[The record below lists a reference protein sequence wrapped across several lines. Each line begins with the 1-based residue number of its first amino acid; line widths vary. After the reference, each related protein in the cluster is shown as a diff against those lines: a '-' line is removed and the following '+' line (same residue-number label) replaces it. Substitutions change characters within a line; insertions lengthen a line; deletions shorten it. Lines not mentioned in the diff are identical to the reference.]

1 MKTRPL
7 VGFKSLQAL
16 NVFSTLMMGLKMLPA
31 YRGET
36 YEAFLERIQAMPE
49 DDQRNMIR
57 QAAVFVDLKQEE
69 VEALASFAE
78 DANGIQ
84 YGPANLKS
92 MGPVEIVDL
101 IVAVCMDIAK
111 IKVNLVT
118 EDEKKK

>member
-101 IVAVCMDIAK
+101 IVAVCMEIAK